1 MELEQGLQALKDNG
15 LELVT
20 TTHYSIRPINVSDLY
35 TDFFDEKI
43 TINDLTNEKSL
54 ETKISRVINRM
65 QILLDEEE
73 YNKRNEST
81 EI

>member
-1 MELEQGLQALKDNG
+1 MTLEQSLQKLKDNG
-15 LELVT
+15 LEIVT
-20 TTHYSIRPINVSDLY
+20 VTYQVIRPIDTSSLY
-35 TDFFDEKI
+35 TGFFDEVV
-43 TINDLTNEKSL
+43 TSFDLTNEKSL